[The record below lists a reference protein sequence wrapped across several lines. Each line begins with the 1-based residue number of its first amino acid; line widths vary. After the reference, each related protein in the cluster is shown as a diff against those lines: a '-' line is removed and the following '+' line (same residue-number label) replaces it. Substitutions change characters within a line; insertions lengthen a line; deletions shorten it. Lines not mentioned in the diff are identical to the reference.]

1 MRAISIALVVVLIA
15 LTLGAAIS
23 VAANLYFELTFKWGG
38 DYNHAGV
45 ERADDI
51 RAYAVDHRG
60 WRWLVFGLFLVW
72 VWKVFAKLRSEV
84 EGLTYTPGRAV
95 AAFLVPFAN
104 LWKPL
109 AVLRELWRASE
120 RRRLGRVPWQAMPA
134 PFMVRLFYVCWIGVV
149 LFGFARW
156 WAWYAGSWEP
166 MSMQSLAQAIGVS
179 DGFWASVLLEH
190 ISIMLA
196 GVSAAFI
203 VWKVTRLAE
212 EPIKA
217 DSFEPTQT
225 P

>member
-1 MRAISIALVVVLIA
+1 MRAISIAVVVVLIA
-15 LTLGAAIS
+15 LMLAAAIS
-23 VAANLYFELTFKWGG
+23 VSANLYFELTFKWRG
-38 DYNHAGV
+38 DYNHAGM

-51 RAYAVDHRG
+51 RAYTVDHSG

-72 VWKVFAKLRSEV
+72 VWKVSAKLRSQV

-134 PFMVRLFYVCWIGVV
+134 PFMVRLFYVCWIGAI

-156 WAWYAGSWEP
+156 WAWYARSWEP
-166 MSMQSLAQAIGVS
+166 MSMQSIAQAIGFS

-196 GVSAAFI
+196 CVSAAFI
-203 VWKVTRLAE
+203 VWKVARLAE

-217 DSFEPTQT
+217 DSLEPTQL